1 MKVLHILNT
10 NNFSG
15 AENVVINIINNMKNN
30 NELVYVSP
38 EGPIRDYLEE
48 NDIMYE
54 PIKKVSINEIKK
66 VANTSRIL
74 YMHMIL
80 LLV

>member
-54 PIKKVSINEIKK
+54 PIKKF
-66 VANTSRIL
+66 L
-74 YMHMIL
+74 
-80 LLV
+80 